1 GSDLT
6 GSAVLQDKVRSHP
19 QIELSLNTSVSSL
32 EGDGTISTLTLQ
44 SNGETVQTSPDGVF
58 VFIGLR
64 PNTDF
69 LRGVVDLD
77 ERGFI
82 QTDQRFQTNVESMYA
97 AGDARAGST
106 KQLGAAAGEG
116 ITALMM
122 AREYLRSY
130 QHIRTPSTDE

>member
-1 GSDLT
+1 M
-6 GSAVLQDKVRSHP
+6 Q
-19 QIELSLNTSVSSL
+19 
-32 EGDGTISTLTLQ
+32 GDGKLEALTLESSGTTMQ
-44 SNGETVQTSPDGVF
+44 SSPDGVF
-58 VFIGLR
+58 VFIGLQ

-82 QTDQRFQTNVESMYA
+82 TTAHRFQTRVESIYA

-106 KQLGAAAGEG
+106 KQLGAAVGEG

-122 AREYLRSY
+122 AREYLRAH